1 MLVDSKYMLRP
12 EYRSANVRANWTLVL
27 LGVFGV
33 ISLVSI
39 SFTVNDVDLLMRID
53 RGAFVS
59 EETVLA
65 SDERRA
71 QVDVLRLAA
80 FVATVIAFCM
90 WIHRASRNL
99 SALGAEGQRFSPGW
113 SVGWWFVPLAMLIVP
128 YRVVKEIWLGSYPQS
143 GDRGAGAWRD
153 APVSPLLGWWWAA
166 WVTGIVM
173 GYVARVI
180 FDDAEAVQGWIRS
193 GWMFLAAESLW
204 LVAGMMLFVLVW
216 QVTSNQEKKCG
227 ALSP

>member
-1 MLVDSKYMLRP
+1 MLPP
-12 EYRSANVRANWTLVL
+12 EYRSAHVRANWTLVL

-39 SFTVNDVDLLMRID
+39 PFTVNDIDLLMRID
-53 RGAFVS
+53 RGTFVS
-59 EETVLA
+59 EEMLLA

-128 YRVVKEIWLGSYPQS
+128 YRVVKEIWLGSYPQP
-143 GDRGAGAWRD
+143 GGQGAGAWRD

-166 WVTGIVM
+166 WVTGSVM
-173 GYVARVI
+173 GYVARGI
-180 FDDAEAVQGWIRS
+180 FDDAEAVRELIRS
-193 GWMFLAAESLW
+193 SWMFLAAESLW

-216 QVTSNQEKKCG
+216 QVTSNQEKKRG
-227 ALSP
+227 ALPP